1 MYGLLCV
8 SFFRWF
14 EGGKQMMNAEFRSQ
28 SGKSIIELLIVLVVA
43 GILVTMA
50 ITRIGNAQ
58 SNLKRQNLAKEFKV
72 NLERARFDSVK
83 RRADNPAEMA
93 RITLTSATAYTVL
106 TDFNQNGSLNDAEA
120 RQVNFYGNVRIL
132 GTNLEYPV
140 TIRFDRTGAVTAR
153 NASNQPVP
161 LVFTFCEGT
170 CTLSTATVNNSSIIS
185 ISPSGTV
192 AMLAGGDTIP
202 TFSAPNVSTVNGAAG
217 VNPWVTVVE
226 DEIVPPSPSPTATPV
241 GSTPTPTPASTPIL
255 TPTPTPMETPTPTP
269 QSSPGPTP
277 QTTPSS
283 TPTPSVVY
291 CLSGQRP
298 ASAGCVCRLPMT
310 VKANGKCQ

>member
-1 MYGLLCV
+1 M
-8 SFFRWF
+8 
-14 EGGKQMMNAEFRSQ
+14 KNAKFGAQ

-50 ITRIGNAQ
+50 VTRIGNAQ

-83 RRADNPAEMA
+83 RRADNPNEMA
-93 RITLTSATAYTVL
+93 RITLTSATAYSVL
-106 TDFNQNGSLNDAEA
+106 NDFNQNGVLDTAEI
-120 RQVNFYGNVRIL
+120 RQVSFFGSVRIL
-132 GTNLEYPV
+132 GTNLEFPV

-170 CTLSTATVNNSSIIS
+170 CTLATATVNNSSIIS

-202 TFSAPNVSTVNGAAG
+202 TFTAPNVSTVNGPTG
-217 VNPWVTVVE
+217 INPWVTVVDSE
-226 DEIVPPSPSPTATPV
+226 YEFPTPTPTTSPSPTPTPEPTQTPTP
-241 GSTPTPTPASTPIL
+241 GPDPTPTPTPLPTA
-255 TPTPTPMETPTPTP
+255 TPTPTPTI
-269 QSSPGPTP
+269 
-277 QTTPSS
+277 
-283 TPTPSVVY
+283 VY
-291 CLSGQRP
+291 CTSGQRP
-298 ASAGCVCRLPMT
+298 ASTGCICRLPMT
-310 VKANGKCQ
+310 VRSNGKCI